1 MRRLIENRFGM
12 LALVLIALAA
22 VYGVAFASRPAPVA
36 PVRAEPVRAPIA
48 SVSTVCPDPGGAMV
62 TAVTPPNAGGA
73 GQTFIDDGDDPF
85 TMDEPGKLWQK
96 TMPAGTD
103 PIRVHATGAMASGL
117 EAAQTRRALSGEAR
131 GLAGVRCVDPGAAAW
146 FVGPGP
152 AAGELKLHLANV
164 ESAPADVAL
173 VVYSGEGQVIADQAS
188 GLILKPGEHRTVDL
202 KTVAPSPLVM
212 ALNVST
218 GRGRVAAAVEAATPE
233 GVDWLPQTTEPA
245 RRVVVPGVPGSA
257 GRRELYV
264 AAPGDQDAIVQ
275 IKAVLKDGSYA
286 LENREDVEVPAGSVA
301 TLDLSTGVTGQPAA
315 IVLTSDVPVV
325 GGLKIIGTGSRT
337 DVAYTAGAPSI
348 DLGSV
353 VADARSTKAVT
364 SRLILSAPDK
374 AADVTVTL
382 LPREGDAP
390 EPIEVAI
397 PAQRTKE
404 IILKGSAKGFSVVV
418 TPKPGSGP
426 VYGGRVMEERVSG
439 GQLVTAQP
447 LAVART
453 WTLVPKAAEAPSV
466 ILPPYSS

>member
-12 LALVLIALAA
+12 LALVLIALVA
-22 VYGVAFASRPAPVA
+22 VYGVAYATRPAPVA
-36 PVRAEPVRAPIA
+36 PVKAEPVKTPIA
-48 SVSTVCPDPGGAMV
+48 AVSTVCPDPGGAMV
-62 TAVTPPNAGGA
+62 TAVTPPNAGG
-73 GQTFIDDGDDPF
+73 GQTLIEDGGKPV

-96 TMPAGTD
+96 TLPAGTD
-103 PIRVHATGAMASGL
+103 PVQVHATGAMATGL

-131 GLAGVRCVDPGAAAW
+131 GLSGVRCVDPGADAW

-152 AAGELKLHLANV
+152 AAGDIRLHLANV

-173 VVYSGEGQVIADQAS
+173 VVYSGEGQVIAERAN

-202 KTVAPSPLVM
+202 KKVAPSPLIM

-218 GRGRVAAAVEAATPE
+218 GRGRVAAAVEATTPE

-245 RRVVVPGVPGSA
+245 KRVVVPGVPGSA

-264 AAPGDQDAIVQ
+264 AAPGDQDAVVQ

-286 LENREDVEVPAGSVA
+286 LENREDVEVPAGSVV
-301 TLDLSTGVTGQPAA
+301 TVDLSTGVTGQPAA
-315 IVLTSDVPVV
+315 IVLTSEIPVV
-325 GGLKIIGTGSRT
+325 AGLKIVGTGSRT

-374 AADVTVTL
+374 AAAVTVTL
-382 LPREGDAP
+382 LPREGEAP
-390 EPIEVAI
+390 APIEVEI

-426 VYGGRVMEERVSG
+426 VYGGRVMEERTSG
-439 GQLVTAQP
+439 GQFVTAQP

-453 WTLVPKAAEAPSV
+453 WTLVPKAGEAPSIV
-466 ILPPYSS
+466 LPPYSS